1 MVITKPY
8 ECLRFNNF
16 DSHLYI
22 LRDQSKHLHFICQPA
37 NLNWLGRGKQI
48 KPTTFS
54 MNDYIEEE
62 FNNMFQSTALLTKM
76 RLWSEQKREKKT

>member
-8 ECLRFNNF
+8 ECLGFNNY
-16 DSHLYI
+16 DSHLNI

-37 NLNWLGRGKQI
+37 NLNCLGRGKQI
-48 KPTTFS
+48 KVTTFS

-62 FNNMFQSTALLTKM
+62 FNNMFS
-76 RLWSEQKREKKT
+76 KRCSLN